1 MFIKST
7 DSFDEIKRFILQAI
21 PYFIA
26 GFTREMLLEYIEKF
40 VDEGKTKFRCTLC
53 GTVNGQRA
61 HSENHVENIHFPGS
75 FTYNC
80 KYCEETFTLRNK
92 LYKHVNSAH
101 KNMSQHG
108 PML

>member
-1 MFIKST
+1 
-7 DSFDEIKRFILQAI
+7 
-21 PYFIA
+21 
-26 GFTREMLLEYIEKF
+26 MLLEYIEKF
-40 VDEGKTKFRCTLC
+40 AEEGKTKFRCTLC